1 MCSTN
6 LYLKSRRF
14 YEGLKVKLPDNFME
28 TPANQELMMKA
39 SVFERQAQEI
49 GEKIEYLSQ
58 QISELEEL
66 NKNLGSLANS
76 DKKDMF
82 SSLARGIYM
91 KSSLA
96 DKDLFVNVGSGVIV
110 KKSVM
115 ETKGI
120 IESQLSNFHE
130 LKARLMG
137 EMELYDSLLQKVIA
151 ELKNKS

>member
-1 MCSTN
+1 MEN
-6 LYLKSRRF
+6 L
-14 YEGLKVKLPDNFME
+14 
-28 TPANQELMMKA
+28 ANQELMMKA
-39 SVFERQAQEI
+39 SIFERQAQEI

-76 DKKDMF
+76 DKKEMF

-91 KSSLA
+91 KSSLL
-96 DKDLFVNVGSGVIV
+96 DNNLFVNVGSGVII

-137 EMELYDSLLQKVIA
+137 EMELYDNLLQKTIA
-151 ELKNKS
+151 ELQNQKVN